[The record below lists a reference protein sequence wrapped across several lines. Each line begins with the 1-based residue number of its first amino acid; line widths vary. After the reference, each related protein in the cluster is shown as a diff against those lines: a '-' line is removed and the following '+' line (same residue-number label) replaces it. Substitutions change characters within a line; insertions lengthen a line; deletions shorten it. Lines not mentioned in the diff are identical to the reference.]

1 MSPRSADSPDER
13 AFGSDNRRRL
23 IEEYFAERPSVV
35 PADAWRD
42 VYRLLLWV
50 DRTIGLAHCY
60 ESDKCQPG
68 RPWYGR
74 SLAFH
79 AWLAAEL
86 GCTPVEAAAGID
98 WLFRRAVV
106 DLVRSDAIESTARSA
121 AQRERFAGLE
131 FPLPGE
137 DAELVDLVS
146 TALAGYLAEQPPGGE
161 WRDLTRRIY
170 GHVFQE
176 NKRKNLLGEGF
187 EDVLAALLGRIEGLE
202 GYRVANRVLLGDI
215 PGFHFQGS
223 VEKPKRVD
231 LAFWGGD
238 GGTRTLVTAKW
249 SVRADREEQFGTDFD
264 AYVRANT
271 GAPFDYVLVTNE
283 FDAARL
289 KAACERLAGNTYLFT
304 SVVHVNPVG
313 VLKAYEGSNRGAAAH
328 LEGLVQSGRLK
339 GLGQWLAEL
348 VE

>member
-1 MSPRSADSPDER
+1 VKGQRTPTNLISASPA
-13 AFGSDNRRRL
+13 
-23 IEEYFAERPSVV
+23 
-35 PADAWRD
+35 
-42 VYRLLLWV
+42 
-50 DRTIGLAHCY
+50 
-60 ESDKCQPG
+60 G
-68 RPWYGR
+68 RGT
-74 SLAFH
+74 
-79 AWLAAEL
+79 AEL
-86 GCTPVEAAAGID
+86 DCTPVEVAAEID

-106 DLVRSDAIESTARSA
+106 DLVRSDAMESIARSA
-121 AQRERFAGLE
+121 AQRELFADLE

-146 TALAGYLAEQPPGGE
+146 TALADYLAEQPPGSE

-187 EDVLAALLGRIEGLE
+187 EDVLAALVGRIEGLG
-202 GYRVANRVLLGDI
+202 GYTVSNRVLLGDI

-223 VEKPKRVD
+223 VEKSKRVD
-231 LAFWGGD
+231 LAVWD
-238 GGTRTLVTAKW
+238 RSDGTRTLVTAKW

-289 KAACERLAGNTYLFT
+289 KAACQRLAGNTYLFT
-304 SVVHVNPVG
+304 SVEHVNPLG
-313 VLKAYEGSNRGAAAH
+313 VLRAYEGASRGAAAH
-328 LEGLVQSGRLK
+328 LGDLAASGRLK
-339 GLGQWLAEL
+339 GLGQWLSEL
-348 VE
+348 ME

>member
-1 MSPRSADSPDER
+1 VTPRNAESAADR
-13 AFGSDNRRRL
+13 AFGSENRRRL
-23 IEEYFAERPSVV
+23 IEEYFAARPPVAPVV
-35 PADAWRD
+35 AWRD
-42 VYRLLLWV
+42 VYRLLLWT

-79 AWLAAEL
+79 SWLAAEL
-86 GCTPVEAAAGID
+86 GCSPVEMAGEID

-106 DLVRSDAIESTARSA
+106 DLVRSDAQEARAKSA
-121 AQRERFAGLE
+121 AQRKMFANVE

-137 DAELVDLVS
+137 DPELVQIVS
-146 TALAGYLAEQPPGGE
+146 TALADFLAVQPSDGD
-161 WRDLTRRIY
+161 WRALTRRIY
-170 GHVFQE
+170 GYVYQE

-187 EDVLAALLGRIEGLE
+187 EDVLTVLLGHIEGLG
-202 GYRVANRVLLGDI
+202 GYEVSNRALLGDI

-223 VEKPKRVD
+223 GEKSKRVD
-231 LAFWGGD
+231 LALWGGP
-238 GGTRTLVTAKW
+238 GATRTLVTAKW

-313 VLKAYEGSNRGAAAH
+313 VLKAYGGTSRGAAGH
-328 LEGLVQSGRLK
+328 LGHLVESGRLM
-339 GLGQWLAEL
+339 GLGEWLAGLAE
-348 VE
+348 